1 MTQSGT
7 RVLVVDD
14 DPRLR
19 ESVTANIKSWG
30 FIVEEASD
38 GQEALQKVETFE
50 PHLLVTDLM
59 MPRVD
64 GFDLLRALQA
74 RGACPPVIVL
84 SAFGNVEIATQTVH
98 EFGAFWFLDKP
109 VRLSALRCLIERAAA
124 QSHLVEEADRLH
136 RQLAY
141 QGTLANM
148 VGSSP
153 EMQRV
158 FSQILQVAPSS
169 VCVLITGESGTGK
182 EMVARAIHDLSPRRG
197 GPFIAINCAALPENL
212 VESELFGHEKG
223 SFTDAVVRRQG
234 CFELAEAG
242 TLLLDELGEMPKGT
256 QAKLLRVLEDSRVRR
271 VGGKEEVSVDVRLIA
286 ATNRATAEMISS
298 GTLRE
303 DLFYRLNVFHIALP
317 PLRERLTDLPQLVE
331 TIISDVNKK
340 HGCAVTGVDDTVME
354 MLGRHSWPGNVRELR
369 NVLERAVIIAGD
381 GTIATRH
388 LSPDFRKAAAKWSP
402 PLSIGHDSIRLPVGS
417 TVEEVERALI
427 RMTLEH
433 TKYNKTR
440 AAEILG
446 ISSKTLFTRL
456 KEEEQPAAEPLP

>member
-1 MTQSGT
+1 MTQTSA

-14 DPRLR
+14 DRSLR
-19 ESVTANIKSWG
+19 ESVANHIKSWG
-30 FIVEEASD
+30 FNVEQACD
-38 GQEALQKVETFE
+38 GQEALQKLETYE
-50 PHLLVTDLM
+50 PHLLVTDLV

-64 GFDLLRALQA
+64 GFDLLRTLKA

-84 SAFGNVEIATQTVH
+84 SAFGNIEIATQTVH
-98 EFGAFWFLDKP
+98 DFGAFWFLDKP

-141 QGTLANM
+141 QGSLANM

-153 EMQRV
+153 EMQTV
-158 FSQILQVAPSS
+158 FSQILQVAPNS

-182 EMVARAIHDLSPRRG
+182 EMVARAIHDLSPRSG

-223 SFTDAVVRRQG
+223 AFTDAAVRRQG
-234 CFELAEAG
+234 CFELAEGG

-271 VGGKEEVSVDVRLIA
+271 VGGKEEVTIDVRLIA
-286 ATNRATAEMISS
+286 ATNRATGEMIRS

-303 DLFYRLNVFHIALP
+303 DLFYRLNVFHIDLP

-340 HGCAVTGVDDTVME
+340 HGCTVTGADDAVME
-354 MLGRHSWPGNVRELR
+354 RLGCHSWPGNVRELR
-369 NVLERAVIIAGD
+369 NVLERAVIIAAD
-381 GTIATRH
+381 GPISTKH
-388 LSPDFRKAAAKWSP
+388 LSPDFRRAALDWSP
-402 PLSIGHDSIRLPVGS
+402 PVAAGPGSISLPVGS
-417 TVEEVERALI
+417 TVEQVEKALI

-433 TKYNKTR
+433 TNNNKTR

-456 KEEEQPAAEPLP
+456 KEDEHPA

>member
-1 MTQSGT
+1 MTKPGA

-14 DPRLR
+14 DRTLR
-19 ESVTANIKSWG
+19 ESVASNIKSWG
-30 FIVEEASD
+30 FNVEQACD
-38 GQEALQKVETFE
+38 GHEALQKLEAFE
-50 PHLLVTDLM
+50 PHLLVTDLV

-64 GFDLLRALQA
+64 GFDLLRALKA

-84 SAFGNVEIATQTVH
+84 SAFGNIEIATQTVH
-98 EFGAFWFLDKP
+98 EFGAFWFLEKP

-124 QSHLVEEADRLH
+124 QSHLVEEANRLH

-141 QGTLANM
+141 QGTLVNM

-158 FSQILQVAPSS
+158 FAQILQVAPSS

-182 EMVARAIHDLSPRRG
+182 EMVARAIHELSPRRAA
-197 GPFIAINCAALPENL
+197 PFIALNCAALPENL

-223 SFTDAVVRRQG
+223 AFTDAIVRRQG
-234 CFELAEAG
+234 CFELAEGG
-242 TLLLDELGEMPKGT
+242 TLLLDELGEMPKAT

-271 VGGKEEVSVDVRLIA
+271 VGGKDEILVDVRLIA
-286 ATNRATAEMISS
+286 ATNRPTAEMLRS
-298 GTLRE
+298 GILRE
-303 DLFYRLNVFHIALP
+303 DLFYRLNVFHIELP
-317 PLRERLTDLPQLVE
+317 PLRERLADLPQLVE

-340 HGCAVTGVDDTVME
+340 HRCTVTGADDAVME
-354 MLGRHSWPGNVRELR
+354 RLNHHSWPGNVRELR
-369 NVLERAVIIAGD
+369 NVLERAMIIAGD
-381 GTIATRH
+381 GPIAIKH
-388 LSPDFRKAAAKWSP
+388 LSPDFRKASLEWSP
-402 PLSIGHDSIRLPVGS
+402 SLPAGPSCITLPVGS
-417 TVEEVERALI
+417 TVEEVEIALI

-433 TKYNKTR
+433 TKNNKTR

-456 KEEEQPAAEPLP
+456 KEDEQPA

>member
-1 MTQSGT
+1 MTQTGA

-14 DPRLR
+14 DRSLR
-19 ESVTANIKSWG
+19 ESVASNVKSWG
-30 FIVEEASD
+30 FNVEQACD
-38 GQEALQKVETFE
+38 GQEALQKLETFE
-50 PHLLVTDLM
+50 PHLLVTDLV

-64 GFDLLRALQA
+64 GFDLLRALKA
-74 RGACPPVIVL
+74 RGPCPPVIVL
-84 SAFGNVEIATQTVH
+84 SAFGNIEIATQTVH

-124 QSHLVEEADRLH
+124 QSRLVEEADRLH

-158 FSQILQVAPSS
+158 FSQILQVASSS

-197 GPFIAINCAALPENL
+197 APFIAINCAALPDSL

-223 SFTDAVVRRQG
+223 AFTDAGVRRQG
-234 CFELAEAG
+234 CFELAGGG
-242 TLLLDELGEMPKGT
+242 TLLLDELGEMPKST

-271 VGGKEEVSVDVRLIA
+271 VGGKEEVTVDVRLIA
-286 ATNRATAEMISS
+286 ATNRETGEMLRS
-298 GTLRE
+298 GVLRE
-303 DLFYRLNVFHIALP
+303 DLFYRLNVFHIDLP
-317 PLRERLTDLPQLVE
+317 PLRDRLTDLPQLVD

-340 HGCAVTGVDDTVME
+340 HDCAVTTADEAVME
-354 MLGRHSWPGNVRELR
+354 TFSRHSWPGNVRELR
-369 NVLERAVIIAGD
+369 NVLERAVIIAAE

-388 LSPDFRKAAAKWSP
+388 LSPDFRKAAAERSP
-402 PLSIGHDSIRLPVGS
+402 PIPKGPESIRLPVGS
-417 TVEEVERALI
+417 TVEEVENALI
-427 RMTLEH
+427 RMTLDY
-433 TKYNKTR
+433 TKNNKTR

-456 KEEEQPAAEPLP
+456 KEDEQPA

>member
-1 MTQSGT
+1 MTQTGAK
-7 RVLVVDD
+7 VLVVDD
-14 DPRLR
+14 DRNVR
-19 ESVTANIKSWG
+19 ESVAGNIKSWG
-30 FIVEEASD
+30 FNVEQASD
-38 GQEALQKVETFE
+38 GQDALQKLDTFE
-50 PHLLVTDLM
+50 PHLVLTDLV
-59 MPRVD
+59 MPKVD
-64 GFDLLRALQA
+64 GFDLLRELKA

-84 SAFGNVEIATQTVH
+84 SAFGNIEIATQTVH
-98 EFGAFWFLDKP
+98 EYGAFWFLDKP

-124 QSHLVEEADRLH
+124 QSRMVEEADRLH

-153 EMQRV
+153 EMQKV

-169 VCVLITGESGTGK
+169 VCVLVTGESGTGK
-182 EMVARAIHDLSPRRG
+182 EMAARAIHDISPRRA

-223 SFTDAVVRRQG
+223 AFTDAAVRRQG
-234 CFELAEAG
+234 CFELAEQG

-271 VGGKEEVSVDVRLIA
+271 VGGKEEIAVDVRLIA
-286 ATNRATAEMISS
+286 ATNRSTAEMIRD

-303 DLFYRLNVFHIALP
+303 DLFYRLDVFHIQLP
-317 PLRERLTDLPQLVE
+317 PLRERLADLPQLVE
-331 TIISDVNKK
+331 AITSDVNKK
-340 HGCAVTGVDDTVME
+340 HGCSVTGVDDCVME
-354 MLGRHSWPGNVRELR
+354 RLNRHSWPGNVRELR
-369 NVLERAVIIAGD
+369 NVLERAVIIAGS
-381 GTIATRH
+381 GMIAMKH
-388 LSPDFRKAAAKWSP
+388 LSPDFRKATAEWSP
-402 PLSIGHDSIRLPVGS
+402 PIACGQDTIKLPVGS
-417 TVEEVERALI
+417 TVDQVEKALI

-433 TKYNKTR
+433 TRNNKTR

-456 KEEEQPAAEPLP
+456 KEDEELAKTSE

>member
-1 MTQSGT
+1 
-7 RVLVVDD
+7 
-14 DPRLR
+14 
-19 ESVTANIKSWG
+19 
-30 FIVEEASD
+30 
-38 GQEALQKVETFE
+38 
-50 PHLLVTDLM
+50 
-59 MPRVD
+59 
-64 GFDLLRALQA
+64 
-74 RGACPPVIVL
+74 
-84 SAFGNVEIATQTVH
+84 
-98 EFGAFWFLDKP
+98 
-109 VRLSALRCLIERAAA
+109 
-124 QSHLVEEADRLH
+124 
-136 RQLAY
+136 
-141 QGTLANM
+141 
-148 VGSSP
+148 
-153 EMQRV
+153 MQRV

-223 SFTDAVVRRQG
+223 AFTDAAVRRQG

-271 VGGKEEVSVDVRLIA
+271 VGGREEVSVDVRLIA

-317 PLRERLTDLPQLVE
+317 PLRERLSDLPQLVE

-340 HGCAVTGVDDTVME
+340 HRCAVTGVDDTVME

-381 GTIATRH
+381 CPIETRH

-402 PLSIGHDSIRLPVGS
+402 PLPMGRDSIRLPVGS

-456 KEEEQPAAEPLP
+456 KEEEEEQPATEPLP